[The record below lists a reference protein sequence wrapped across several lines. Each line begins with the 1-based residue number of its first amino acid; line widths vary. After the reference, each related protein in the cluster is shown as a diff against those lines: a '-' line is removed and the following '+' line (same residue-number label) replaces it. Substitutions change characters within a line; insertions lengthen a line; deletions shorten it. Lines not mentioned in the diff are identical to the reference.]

1 MIDRF
6 EKFSFALSELSRYW
20 HKIAA
25 DEMVEY
31 GLKGPYAVY
40 FTTLYRYP
48 EGLTAAKL
56 GELCSRDKADVSRA
70 VAVLEKKELI
80 VKEGTHYRACLKL
93 SEEGRAL
100 AKQVIGKAEAAVTH
114 GGMGLSETE
123 RAIFYTALEKIASN
137 LQKLSEKGL

>member
-6 EKFSFALSELSRYW
+6 EKFSAAISEISRYW

-25 DEMVEY
+25 DEMERY
-31 GLKGPYAVY
+31 ELKGPYAVY

-56 GELCSRDKADVSRA
+56 GEICSRDKADVSRA

-80 VKEGTHYRACLKL
+80 VKEGTNYRASLKL
-93 SEEGRAL
+93 TERGREVAAL
-100 AKQVIGKAEAAVTH
+100 INEKAEAAVSL
-114 GGMGLSETE
+114 GGMGLTDAQRE
-123 RAIFYTALEKIASN
+123 IFYRCLERIASN
-137 LQKLSEKGL
+137 LRELSRKGL